1 MANVDNLCTSFVD
14 MPEEE
19 AMKFLH
25 ELRASRRVRPDAPRK
40 KKSAKGKRT
49 ATEKTKGRKKE
60 SKLTAAQA
68 VESMTPAQKAQLLK
82 QLTGG

>member
-1 MANVDNLCTSFVD
+1 MANIDNLCVSLLN

-25 ELRASRRVRPDAPRK
+25 ELRALRRVRPDAPRK
-40 KKSAKGKRT
+40 KKAAKGKRT
-49 ATEKTKGRKKE
+49 ATETTKGRKKV

-68 VESMTPAQKAQLLK
+68 VESMSPEQKKQLLLK
-82 QLTGG
+82 LTGG